1 MRWRLVRH
9 GLAGVVVLLLLAG
22 CATSDEHAALEAARE
37 PLVVS
42 SHLSDAQQKFLA
54 GDFGLAER
62 SYRAAVEENSND
74 VDAWLGLAACYDE
87 LRRFDLADQAYGEVL
102 KRVGETPEVLNN
114 IGYSYLLRG
123 DLTKAQAK
131 IAAAYE
137 RDPGNPT
144 IRANVDKLN
153 ERLAKSGGPTLAVR

>member
-1 MRWRLVRH
+1 MRWRLVRQ
-9 GLAGVVVLLLLAG
+9 GLAGVLLLLLAG
-22 CATSDEHAALEAARE
+22 CATSDERLAAEAARE
-37 PLVVS
+37 PAVVS

-62 SYRAAVEENSND
+62 SYRAAVEQTPDD
-74 VDAWLGLAACYDE
+74 VDAWLGLAACYDQ
-87 LRRFDLADQAYGEVL
+87 LRRFDLADKAYGEVL
-102 KRVGETPEVLNN
+102 KRAGETPEVLNN

-123 DLTKAQAK
+123 DLAKAQTK

-137 RDPGNPT
+137 RDPDDPT

-153 ERLAKSGGPTLAVR
+153 QQLAKSRGGS